1 MVLRLQLG
9 AERMYDIAHMYPVQ
23 PFTNLFDLRLQF
35 LVHFPRHPRRLVKIP
50 EHVGLALFRT
60 GDGPFGVLPVTQAD
74 GCFGN
79 AR

>member
-1 MVLRLQLG
+1 
-9 AERMYDIAHMYPVQ
+9 
-23 PFTNLFDLRLQF
+23 LQF